1 MLMNISKQN
10 IDSLNAIL
18 KIELS
23 RADYQERV
31 DAVLTDY
38 RKTADMPG
46 FRKGKVPM
54 SVVKKR
60 YGIPVK
66 VEEINKI
73 ISDSLTKYIIDEKL
87 DILGNPL
94 PKEGEQIDW
103 EHQEDFVFEYEL
115 GLSPV
120 FELKISK
127 KNKIDYYK
135 IKADNSMI
143 DRYAEDIAKRYG
155 KMSSPDKV
163 QEKDLVYG
171 TFQELDTEGLAVEG
185 GVTNQ
190 ASVSLDAVKIKKLK
204 NEFIGSEKGAVIIL
218 DPKKAFEND
227 TDAAAMLNIDKEAY
241 ADLKANFSFTI
252 DNISRMQPAEL
263 NTELFDKVYGEG
275 VVKNEKE
282 FRAKIAA
289 EAEQMLIGDADRK
302 FQNDAVDFLLEKT
315 SFDLPEAFLK
325 RWMQTVSEKPVTLDE
340 IEQGFEGYKKSLKWQ
355 IIENKIAKENNLSVT
370 KEEAVAETKKLIR
383 AQMAQYGQ
391 ISPEEEQLEKYA
403 HQVLANKEEEKNIYD
418 RIFASKLTVFF
429 KSAFKINEKE
439 ISYKNFIKLAQ
450 S

>member
-23 RADYQERV
+23 LTDYQDRV
-31 DAVLTDY
+31 DTVLANY

-73 ISDSLTKYIIDEKL
+73 LSDSITKYIINEKL

-94 PKEGEQIDW
+94 PKEGVQIDW
-103 EHQEDFVFEYEL
+103 ENQQDFVFEYEL
-115 GLSPV
+115 GLSPS

-127 KNKIDYYK
+127 KNKIDYYN
-135 IKADNSMI
+135 IKADDVMI

-155 KMSSPDKV
+155 KMISPDKV

-171 TFQELDTEGLAVEG
+171 TFQELDAKGEVFKG
-185 GVTNQ
+185 GITNQ
-190 ASVSLDAVKIKKLK
+190 ASVSLDAMKIKKLK
-204 NEFIGSEKGAVIIL
+204 NKFIGSEKGAVINL
-218 DPKKAFEND
+218 NPKKAFENQI
-227 TDAAAMLNIDKEAY
+227 DAASMLNIDKEAY

-282 FRAKIAA
+282 FRVKIAA
-289 EAEQMLIGDADRK
+289 EAEQMFVGDADRK
-302 FQNDAVDFLLEKT
+302 FQNDAVEFLLNKI
-315 SFDLPEAFLK
+315 SFDLPEVFLK
-325 RWMQTVSEKPVTLDE
+325 RWMHTVSEKPVTLDE
-340 IEQGFEGYKKSLKWQ
+340 IEQNFEGYKKSLKWQ

-370 KEEAVAETKKLIR
+370 KEEAVAETKKLIT

-391 ISPEEEQLEKYA
+391 VSPEEEQLEKYA
-403 HQVLANKEEEKNIYD
+403 QQVLENKEEEKKIYD
-418 RIFASKLTVFF
+418 RIFASKLTFFF
-429 KSAFKINEKE
+429 KSAFKINDKE
-439 ISYKNFIKLAQ
+439 ISYENFIKLAQ

>member
-23 RADYQERV
+23 LTDYQDRV
-31 DAVLTDY
+31 DTVLANY

-73 ISDSLTKYIIDEKL
+73 LSDSITKYIIDEKL

-94 PKEGEQIDW
+94 PKEGVQIDW
-103 EHQEDFVFEYEL
+103 ENQQDFVFEYEL
-115 GLSPV
+115 GLSPS

-127 KNKIDYYK
+127 KNKIDYYN
-135 IKADNSMI
+135 IKADDVMI

-155 KMSSPDKV
+155 KMISPDKV

-171 TFQELDTEGLAVEG
+171 TFQELDAKGEVFKG
-185 GVTNQ
+185 GITNQ
-190 ASVSLDAVKIKKLK
+190 ASVSLDAMKIKKLK
-204 NEFIGSEKGAVIIL
+204 NKFIGSEKGAVIIL
-218 DPKKAFEND
+218 DPKKAFENQI
-227 TDAAAMLNIDKEAY
+227 DAASMLNIDKEAY

-282 FRAKIAA
+282 FRVKIAA
-289 EAEQMLIGDADRK
+289 EAEQMFVGDADRK
-302 FQNDAVDFLLEKT
+302 FQNDAVEFLLNKI
-315 SFDLPEAFLK
+315 SFDLPEVFLK
-325 RWMQTVSEKPVTLDE
+325 RWMHTVSEKPVTLDE
-340 IEQGFEGYKKSLKWQ
+340 IEQNFEGYKKSLKWQ

-370 KEEAVAETKKLIR
+370 KEEAVAETKKLIT

-391 ISPEEEQLEKYA
+391 VSPKEEQLEKYA
-403 HQVLANKEEEKNIYD
+403 QQVLENKEEEKNIYD

-429 KSAFKINEKE
+429 KSAFKINDKE
-439 ISYKNFIKLAQ
+439 ISYENFIKLAK

>member
-1 MLMNISKQN
+1 MNISKEN
-10 IDSLNAIL
+10 IDSLNAVL

-23 RADYQERV
+23 AADYQERV
-31 DAVLTDY
+31 ATVLADY

-54 SVVKKR
+54 GVVKKR

-73 ISDSLTKYIIDEKL
+73 LSDSITKYIVEEKL

-94 PKEGEQIDW
+94 PKEAEQIDW
-103 EHQEDFVFEYEL
+103 DKQEDFVFEYEL
-115 GLSPV
+115 GLAPI
-120 FELKISK
+120 FEVKISK
-127 KNKIDYYK
+127 KNKLDFYK
-135 IKADNSMI
+135 IKADDTMI

-155 KMSSPDKV
+155 KMSSPEKV
-163 QEKDLVYG
+163 EEKDLVYG
-171 TFQELDTEGLAVEG
+171 TFQELDAEGLAVDG
-185 GVTNQ
+185 GISNQ
-190 ASVSLDAVKIKKLK
+190 ASVSLDFVKTKKLK
-204 NEFIGSEKGAVIIL
+204 NKFIGSEKGAVIVL

-227 TDAAAMLNIDKEAY
+227 TDTAAMLNIDKEAY
-241 ADLKANFSFTI
+241 ADLKAQFSFTV
-252 DNISRMQPAEL
+252 DNISRMEPATL

-289 EAEQMLIGDADRK
+289 EAENMFVGESDRK

-315 SFDLPEAFLK
+315 SFDLPEDFLK

-340 IEQGFEGYKKSLKWQ
+340 IENDFEGYKKSLKWQ
-355 IIENKIAKENNLSVT
+355 IIENKIAKENNLSVA
-370 KEEAVAETKKLIR
+370 KEEALAEAKKLIA

-391 ISPEEEQLEKYA
+391 LSPEEELLEQYA
-403 HQVLANKEEEKNIYD
+403 QQVLTNKEEEKNIYD
-418 RIFASKLTVFF
+418 RVFASKMTTFF
-429 KSAFKINEKE
+429 KEAFKMNEKE
-439 ISYKNFIKLAQ
+439 ISYEDFIKLAQ
-450 S
+450 A

>member
-23 RADYQERV
+23 LTDYQDRV
-31 DAVLTDY
+31 DTVLANY

-54 SVVKKR
+54 GVIKKR
-60 YGIPVK
+60 YGISVK

-73 ISDSLTKYIIDEKL
+73 ISDSITKYIIEEKL

-115 GLSPV
+115 GLSPS

-127 KNKIDYYK
+127 KNKIDYYN
-135 IKADNSMI
+135 IKADDVMI

-155 KMSSPDKV
+155 KMISPDKV

-171 TFQELDTEGLAVEG
+171 TFQELDVKGVVVEG
-185 GVTNQ
+185 GITNQ
-190 ASVSLDAVKIKKLK
+190 ASVSLDALKIKKLK
-204 NEFIGSEKGAVIIL
+204 NQFIGSEKGAVINL
-218 DPKKAFEND
+218 DPKKAFENE

-241 ADLKANFSFTI
+241 ADLKAIFSFTI

-282 FRAKIAA
+282 FRTKIVA
-289 EAEQMLIGDADRK
+289 EAEQMFIGDADRK
-302 FQNDAVDFLLEKT
+302 FQNDAIDFLLEKT

-340 IEQGFEGYKKSLKWQ
+340 IEQDFEGYKKSLKWQ
-355 IIENKIAKENNLSVT
+355 IIENKLAKENNLSVT
-370 KEEAVAETKKLIR
+370 KEEAVAETKNLIR

-391 ISPEEEQLEKYA
+391 VSPEEEQLEKYA

-429 KSAFKINEKE
+429 KSAFKINDKE
-439 ISYKNFIKLAQ
+439 ISYENFIKLAQ

>member
-1 MLMNISKQN
+1 MLMDISKQN

-31 DAVLTDY
+31 DALLADY

-54 SVVKKR
+54 GVIKKR
-60 YGIPVK
+60 YGVSVK

-103 EHQEDFVFEYEL
+103 EHQENFVFEYEL
-115 GLSPV
+115 GLSPC

-127 KNKIDYYK
+127 KNKIDYY
-135 IKADNSMI
+135 IVKADDVMI

-190 ASVSLDAVKIKKLK
+190 ASVSLDTVKIKKLK

-370 KEEAVAETKKLIR
+370 KEEAIAETKKLIR

-391 ISPEEEQLEKYA
+391 VSPEEEQLEKYA
-403 HQVLANKEEEKNIYD
+403 HQVLTNKEEEKNIYD

-439 ISYKNFIKLAQ
+439 ISYENFIKLAQ

>member
-23 RADYQERV
+23 LTDYQDRV
-31 DAVLTDY
+31 DTVLANY

-73 ISDSLTKYIIDEKL
+73 LSDSITKYIINEKL

-94 PKEGEQIDW
+94 PKEGVQIDW
-103 EHQEDFVFEYEL
+103 ENQQDFVFEYEL
-115 GLSPV
+115 GLSPS

-127 KNKIDYYK
+127 KNKIDYYN
-135 IKADNSMI
+135 IKADDVMI

-155 KMSSPDKV
+155 KMISPDKV

-171 TFQELDTEGLAVEG
+171 TFQELDAKGEVFKG
-185 GVTNQ
+185 GITNQ
-190 ASVSLDAVKIKKLK
+190 ASVSLDAMKIKKLK
-204 NEFIGSEKGAVIIL
+204 NKFIGSEKGAVIIL
-218 DPKKAFEND
+218 DPKKAFENQI
-227 TDAAAMLNIDKEAY
+227 DAASMLNIDKEAY

-282 FRAKIAA
+282 FRVKIAA
-289 EAEQMLIGDADRK
+289 EAEQMFVGDADRK
-302 FQNDAVDFLLEKT
+302 FQNDAVEFLLNKI
-315 SFDLPEAFLK
+315 SFDLPEVFLK
-325 RWMQTVSEKPVTLDE
+325 RWMHTVSEKPVTLDE
-340 IEQGFEGYKKSLKWQ
+340 IEQNFEGYKKSLKWQ

-370 KEEAVAETKKLIR
+370 KEEAVAETKKLIT

-391 ISPEEEQLEKYA
+391 VSPEEEQLEKYA
-403 HQVLANKEEEKNIYD
+403 QQVLENKEEEKNIYD

-429 KSAFKINEKE
+429 KSAFKINVKE
-439 ISYKNFIKLAQ
+439 ISYENFIKLAQ

>member
-1 MLMNISKQN
+1 MNISKEN
-10 IDSLNAIL
+10 IDSLNAVL

-23 RADYQERV
+23 AADYQERV
-31 DAVLTDY
+31 ATVLADY

-54 SVVKKR
+54 GVVKKR

-73 ISDSLTKYIIDEKL
+73 LSDSITKYIVEEKL

-94 PKEGEQIDW
+94 PKEAEQIDW
-103 EHQEDFVFEYEL
+103 DKQEDFVFEYEL
-115 GLSPV
+115 GLAPI
-120 FELKISK
+120 FEVKISK
-127 KNKIDYYK
+127 KNKLDFYK
-135 IKADNSMI
+135 IKADDTMI

-155 KMSSPDKV
+155 KMSSPEKV
-163 QEKDLVYG
+163 EEKDLVYG
-171 TFQELDTEGLAVEG
+171 TFQELDAEGLAVDG
-185 GVTNQ
+185 GISNQ
-190 ASVSLDAVKIKKLK
+190 ASVSLDFVKTKKLK
-204 NEFIGSEKGAVIIL
+204 NEFIGSEKGAVIVL

-227 TDAAAMLNIDKEAY
+227 TDTAAMLNIDKEAY
-241 ADLKANFSFTI
+241 ADLKAQFSFTV
-252 DNISRMQPAEL
+252 DNISRMEPATL

-289 EAEQMLIGDADRK
+289 EAENMFVGESDRK

-315 SFDLPEAFLK
+315 SFDLPEDFLK

-340 IEQGFEGYKKSLKWQ
+340 IENDFEGYKKSLKWQ
-355 IIENKIAKENNLSVT
+355 IIENKIAKENNLSVA
-370 KEEAVAETKKLIR
+370 KEEALAEAKKLIA

-391 ISPEEEQLEKYA
+391 LSPEEELLEQYA
-403 HQVLANKEEEKNIYD
+403 QQVLTNKEEEKNIYD
-418 RIFASKLTVFF
+418 RVFASKMTAFF
-429 KSAFKINEKE
+429 KEAFKMNEKE
-439 ISYKNFIKLAQ
+439 ISYEDFIKLAQ
-450 S
+450 A

>member
-1 MLMNISKQN
+1 MLMDISKQN

-31 DAVLTDY
+31 DALLADY

-54 SVVKKR
+54 GVIKKR
-60 YGIPVK
+60 YGVSVK

-103 EHQEDFVFEYEL
+103 EHQENFVFEYEL
-115 GLSPV
+115 GLSPC

-127 KNKIDYYK
+127 KNKIDYYI
-135 IKADNSMI
+135 IKADDVMI

-171 TFQELDTEGLAVEG
+171 TFQELDAEGIAVEG

-204 NEFIGSEKGAVIIL
+204 NEFIDSEKGAVIIL

-227 TDAAAMLNIDKEAY
+227 TDAAAMLNIGKEAY
-241 ADLKANFSFTI
+241 ADLKAKFSFTI
-252 DNISRMQPAEL
+252 NNISRMQPAEF

-282 FRAKIAA
+282 FRLKIAA
-289 EAEQMLIGDADRK
+289 EAEQMFVSDADRK

-325 RWMQTVSEKPVTLDE
+325 RWMQAVSEKPVTLDE

-370 KEEAVAETKKLIR
+370 KEEAIAETKKLIR

-391 ISPEEEQLEKYA
+391 VSPEEEQLEKYA
-403 HQVLANKEEEKNIYD
+403 HQVLTNKEEEKNIYD

-439 ISYKNFIKLAQ
+439 ISYENFIKLAQ

>member
-23 RADYQERV
+23 LTDYQDRV
-31 DAVLTDY
+31 DTVLANY

-73 ISDSLTKYIIDEKL
+73 LSDSITKYIINEKL

-94 PKEGEQIDW
+94 PKEGVQIDW
-103 EHQEDFVFEYEL
+103 ENQQDFVFEYEL
-115 GLSPV
+115 GLSPS

-127 KNKIDYYK
+127 KNKIDYYN
-135 IKADNSMI
+135 IKADDVMI

-155 KMSSPDKV
+155 KMISPDKV

-171 TFQELDTEGLAVEG
+171 TFQELDAKGEVFKG
-185 GVTNQ
+185 GITNQ
-190 ASVSLDAVKIKKLK
+190 ASVSLDAMKIKKLK
-204 NEFIGSEKGAVIIL
+204 NKFIGSEKGAVIIL
-218 DPKKAFEND
+218 DPKKAFENQI
-227 TDAAAMLNIDKEAY
+227 DAASMLNIDKEAY

-282 FRAKIAA
+282 FRVKIAA
-289 EAEQMLIGDADRK
+289 EAEQMFVGDADRK
-302 FQNDAVDFLLEKT
+302 FQNDAVEFLLNKI
-315 SFDLPEAFLK
+315 SFDLPEVFLK
-325 RWMQTVSEKPVTLDE
+325 RWMHTVSEKPVTLDE
-340 IEQGFEGYKKSLKWQ
+340 IEQNFEGYKKSLKWQ

-370 KEEAVAETKKLIR
+370 KEEAVAETKKLIT

-391 ISPEEEQLEKYA
+391 VSPEEEQLEKYA
-403 HQVLANKEEEKNIYD
+403 QQVLENKEEEKNIYD

-429 KSAFKINEKE
+429 KSAFKINVKE
-439 ISYKNFIKLAQ
+439 ISYENFIKLAK

>member
-31 DAVLTDY
+31 DALLADY

-54 SVVKKR
+54 GVIKKR
-60 YGIPVK
+60 YGVSVK

-103 EHQEDFVFEYEL
+103 EHQENFVFEYEL
-115 GLSPV
+115 GLSPC

-127 KNKIDYYK
+127 KNKIDYYI
-135 IKADNSMI
+135 IKADDVMI

-171 TFQELDTEGLAVEG
+171 TFQELDAQGLAVEG

-204 NEFIGSEKGAVIIL
+204 NEFIDSEKGAVIIL

-227 TDAAAMLNIDKEAY
+227 TDAAAMLNIGKEAY
-241 ADLKANFSFTI
+241 ADLKAKFSFTI
-252 DNISRMQPAEL
+252 NNISRMQPAEL

-282 FRAKIAA
+282 FRLKIAA
-289 EAEQMLIGDADRK
+289 EAEQMFVSDADRK

-370 KEEAVAETKKLIR
+370 KEEAIAETKKLIR

-391 ISPEEEQLEKYA
+391 VSPEEEQLEKYA
-403 HQVLANKEEEKNIYD
+403 HQVLTNKEEEKNIYD

-439 ISYKNFIKLAQ
+439 ISYENFIKLAQ

>member
-23 RADYQERV
+23 LADYQDRV
-31 DAVLTDY
+31 NNVLANY

-54 SVVKKR
+54 GVIKKR
-60 YGIPVK
+60 YGISVK

-73 ISDSLTKYIIDEKL
+73 ISDSITKYIIEEKL

-94 PKEGEQIDW
+94 PKEDEQINW

-115 GLSPV
+115 GLSPS

-127 KNKIDYYK
+127 KNKIDYYN
-135 IKADNSMI
+135 IKADDVMI

-171 TFQELDTEGLAVEG
+171 TFQELDTEGIAVEG
-185 GVTNQ
+185 GITNQ
-190 ASVSLDAVKIKKLK
+190 GSISLDTLKIKKLK
-204 NEFIGSEKGAVIIL
+204 NEFIGSEKGAVINL
-218 DPKKAFEND
+218 DPKKAFENE

-263 NTELFDKVYGEG
+263 NTELFDKVYGKG

-282 FRAKIAA
+282 FRVKIAA
-289 EAEQMLIGDADRK
+289 EAEQMFVGDADRK

-340 IEQGFEGYKKSLKWQ
+340 IEQDFEGYKKSLKWQ

-391 ISPEEEQLEKYA
+391 VSPEEEQLEKYA
-403 HQVLANKEEEKNIYD
+403 HQVLAKKEEEKNIYD

-439 ISYKNFIKLAQ
+439 ISYENFIKLAQ

>member
-1 MLMNISKQN
+1 MNISKEN
-10 IDSLNAIL
+10 IDSLNAVL

-23 RADYQERV
+23 AADYQDRV
-31 DAVLTDY
+31 ATVLADY

-54 SVVKKR
+54 GVVKKR

-73 ISDSLTKYIIDEKL
+73 LSDSITKYIVDEKL

-94 PKEGEQIDW
+94 PKEAEQIDW
-103 EHQEDFVFEYEL
+103 DKQEDFVFEYEL
-115 GLSPV
+115 GLAPIFDV
-120 FELKISK
+120 KISK
-127 KNKIDYYK
+127 KTKIDFYN
-135 IKADNSMI
+135 IKADDTMI

-155 KMSSPDKV
+155 KMSSPEKV
-163 QEKDLVYG
+163 EEKDLVYG
-171 TFQELDTEGLAVEG
+171 TFQELDADGVAVEG
-185 GVTNQ
+185 GITNQ
-190 ASVSLDAVKIKKLK
+190 ASVSLDFVKTKQLK
-204 NEFIGSEKGAVIIL
+204 NEFIGSEKGIVIVF

-227 TDAAAMLNIDKEAY
+227 TDTAAMLNIDKEAY

-252 DNISRMQPAEL
+252 DNISRMEPADL

-282 FRAKIAA
+282 FRAKIAT
-289 EAEQMLIGDADRK
+289 EAENMFIGESDRK

-315 SFDLPEAFLK
+315 SFDLPEEFLK

-340 IEQGFEGYKKSLKWQ
+340 IENDFEGYKKSLKWQ
-355 IIENKIAKENNLSVT
+355 IIENKIAKENNLSVA
-370 KEEAVAETKKLIR
+370 KEEAIEEAKKLIA

-391 ISPEEEQLEKYA
+391 LSPEEEQLEQYA
-403 HQVLANKEEEKNIYD
+403 QQVLANKEEEKNIYD
-418 RIFASKLTVFF
+418 RVFASKMTAFF
-429 KSAFKINEKE
+429 KESFKMNEKE
-439 ISYKNFIKLAQ
+439 ISYEDFIKLAQ
-450 S
+450 A

>member
-23 RADYQERV
+23 LTDYQERV
-31 DAVLTDY
+31 DAVLADY

-54 SVVKKR
+54 GVVKKR

-94 PKEGEQIDW
+94 PKEAEQIDW

-115 GLSPV
+115 GLSPS

-127 KNKIDYYK
+127 KNKIDYYN
-135 IKADNSMI
+135 IKADDVMI
-143 DRYAEDIAKRYG
+143 DRYEEDIAKRYG

-171 TFQELDTEGLAVEG
+171 TFQELDAEGLAVEG

-204 NEFIGSEKGAVIIL
+204 NEFIGSEKGTVIIL

-227 TDAAAMLNIDKEAY
+227 TDAAAMLNIAKEAY
-241 ADLKANFSFTI
+241 TDLKANFSFTI

-282 FRAKIAA
+282 FRVKIAT
-289 EAEQMLIGDADRK
+289 EAEQMFVGDADRK
-302 FQNDAVDFLLEKT
+302 FQNDAVDFLLETT
-315 SFDLPEAFLK
+315 SFDLPEGFLK
-325 RWMQTVSEKPVTLDE
+325 RWMQTVSEKPITLDE
-340 IEQGFEGYKKSLKWQ
+340 IEKDFEGYKKSLKWQ

-391 ISPEEEQLEKYA
+391 VSPEEEQLEKYA
-403 HQVLANKEEEKNIYD
+403 HQVLTNKEEEKNIYD

-429 KSAFKINEKE
+429 KSVFKINEKE
-439 ISYKNFIKLAQ
+439 ISYENFIKLAQ

>member
-23 RADYQERV
+23 LTDYQDRV
-31 DAVLTDY
+31 DTVLANY

-54 SVVKKR
+54 GVVKKR
-60 YGIPVK
+60 YGISVK

-73 ISDSLTKYIIDEKL
+73 ISDSITKYIIEEKL

-115 GLSPV
+115 GLSPS

-127 KNKIDYYK
+127 KNKIDYYN
-135 IKADNSMI
+135 IKANDVMI

-155 KMSSPDKV
+155 KMISPDKV

-171 TFQELDTEGLAVEG
+171 KFQELDAKGKVVEG

-190 ASVSLDAVKIKKLK
+190 TSVSLDALKIKKLK
-204 NEFIGSEKGAVIIL
+204 NQFIGSEKGAVITL
-218 DPKKAFEND
+218 DPKKAFENE
-227 TDAAAMLNIDKEAY
+227 TDAAAMLNIDKETY
-241 ADLKANFSFTI
+241 VDLKANFSFTI

-282 FRAKIAA
+282 FRVKIAA
-289 EAEQMLIGDADRK
+289 EAEQMFIGDADRK

-340 IEQGFEGYKKSLKWQ
+340 IEQDFEGYKKSLKWQ

-391 ISPEEEQLEKYA
+391 VSPEEEQLEKYA
-403 HQVLANKEEEKNIYD
+403 NQVLANKEEEKNIYD

-439 ISYKNFIKLAQ
+439 ISYEDFIKLAK